1 MNHFLNFSM
10 SSLKT
15 FIKGIHYVATI
26 NCSKQCMPIY
36 VKELKE
42 NADSTQYLP
51 STGHN
56 KIQLDYFYSL
66 LSNYI
71 ALCRLWRNL

>member
-1 MNHFLNFSM
+1 MNHFLNFSK

-26 NCSKQCMPIY
+26 NCLKQCMPIY